1 MYIDKKKKLIYIP
14 RSLVAYLILSNFF
27 NKDV

>member
-1 MYIDKKKKLIYIP
+1 MYIDKKKLIYIP
-14 RSLVAYLILSNFF
+14 RSLVAHLTLSNVF